1 MTDEINRPIF
11 LTHFPFEIKSF
22 YMQRAEDDK
31 RVTESIDVLMPG
43 VGEVVGGSMRTWD
56 YDELMAAYKR
66 EDIDPRGYFWYLDQR
81 KYGSTPHGGYGL
93 GVERFVTYSFSA
105 APPVPRSLMR
115 HRYLAAA
122 PLILVLASCGGG
134 SAPKQDPEKLKSAHI
149 AKEVLERSIT
159 LLQVQSRSPDP
170 AIRANCI
177 EAWPQSV
184 GESIFGREY
193 QQVPWLQWLRTRQ
206 AAAMRNG

>member
-11 LTHFPFEIKSF
+11 LTHFPVEIKSF

-66 EDIDPRGYFWYLDQR
+66 EDIDPSGYFWYLDQR

-93 GVERFVTYSFSA
+93 GGERYIAHPF
-105 APPVPRSLMR
+105 
-115 HRYLAAA
+115 
-122 PLILVLASCGGG
+122 
-134 SAPKQDPEKLKSAHI
+134 SAPKMLKLTFKGSW
-149 AKEVLERSIT
+149 RGS
-159 LLQVQSRSPDP
+159 
-170 AIRANCI
+170 
-177 EAWPQSV
+177 
-184 GESIFGREY
+184 
-193 QQVPWLQWLRTRQ
+193 
-206 AAAMRNG
+206 